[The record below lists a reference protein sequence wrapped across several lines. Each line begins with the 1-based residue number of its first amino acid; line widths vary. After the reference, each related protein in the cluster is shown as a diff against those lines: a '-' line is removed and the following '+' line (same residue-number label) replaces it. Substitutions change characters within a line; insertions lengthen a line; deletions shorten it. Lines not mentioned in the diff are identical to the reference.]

1 MSKAYPNNLTDAQYE
16 FISEMI
22 PEPKK
27 GGRKREVY
35 MLSVLNAIFY
45 VRSSWSAMARAAWG
59 LSPKAFC
66 VYLFSQLA
74 QRRNLGEN
82 S

>member
-1 MSKAYPNNLTDAQYE
+1 MSKAYPSNLTDAQYE

-35 MLSVLNAIFY
+35 MLSQGKRDFLCPG
-45 VRSSWSAMARAAWG
+45 RRSAMARAAWG

-74 QRRNLGEN
+74 QRRNLGL
-82 S
+82 

>member
-1 MSKAYPNNLTDAQYE
+1 MSKAYPSNLTDAQYE

-35 MLSVLNAIFY
+35 ILSVLNAIFY
-45 VRSSWSAMARAAWG
+45 VLVEGVQWRALPG
-59 LSPKAFC
+59 DFPP
-66 VYLFSQLA
+66 
-74 QRRNLGEN
+74 
-82 S
+82 